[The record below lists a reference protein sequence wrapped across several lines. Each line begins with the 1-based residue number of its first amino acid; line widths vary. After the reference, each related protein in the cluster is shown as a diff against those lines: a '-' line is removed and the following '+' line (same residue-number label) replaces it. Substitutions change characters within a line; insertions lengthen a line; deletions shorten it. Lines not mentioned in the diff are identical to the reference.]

1 MEPLKKEILDTISK
15 LPDDVEVDE
24 VMYRLYV
31 LDKVRK
37 GREDVKEKRTL
48 SAEELRREIDKW

>member
-37 GREDVKEKRTL
+37 GREDVKGKRTL

>member
-24 VMYRLYV
+24 IMYRLYV

-37 GREDVKEKRTL
+37 GREDVTEKRTL